1 MLQPISD
8 STTQWSKI
16 LTKGLITIPK
26 PWRDDLD
33 LKEGQLVKVKKVGRS
48 IVIEPANQP
57 DYELYSD
64 AEIQMMLSADKLPPK
79 LAAKARFYWKD
90 IK

>member
-1 MLQPISD
+1 MLQPIS
-8 STTQWSKI
+8 SPTTQWSKI
-16 LTKGLITIPK
+16 LTKGLITLPK

-48 IVIEPANQP
+48 IVIEPALPP
-57 DYELYSD
+57 DTELYSD
-64 AEIQMMLSADKLPPK
+64 AEIQMMLSADELPPK
-79 LAAKARFYWKD
+79 LAAKAKLYWKD

>member
-1 MLQPISD
+1 MFQPISS
-8 STTQWSKI
+8 STVQWSKI

-26 PWRDDLD
+26 SWRDDLG
-33 LKEGQLVKVKKVGRS
+33 LKEGQLAKVKKVGRS
-48 IVIEPANQP
+48 IVIEPADQP

-64 AEIQMMLSADKLPPK
+64 AEIQTMIFADKLPPK
-79 LAAKARFYWKD
+79 LASKARSYWKD